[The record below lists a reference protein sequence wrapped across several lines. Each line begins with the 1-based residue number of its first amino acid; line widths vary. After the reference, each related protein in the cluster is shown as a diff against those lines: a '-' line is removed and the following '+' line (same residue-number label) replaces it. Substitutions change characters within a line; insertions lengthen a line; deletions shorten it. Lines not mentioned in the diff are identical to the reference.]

1 MIRFL
6 ILILFTIS
14 ISVNAQTETII
25 AWDISLSMKERDLE
39 KEFDFIT
46 KYFERYQDTQVT
58 VLQFN
63 NVNLS
68 ETEFTITD
76 GDWSAIKTLLES
88 SQYNGATSYHLL
100 NNIPST
106 STTLL
111 FTDGKENIERDL
123 PLIEGTLYVVNGNK
137 DHDLKN
143 LQFLALANK
152 GRFINLI
159 STLPTSSNYIT
170 YTGTIFSESNEAS
183 EVVISVKGTNN
194 SVIANKDGTYSIEA
208 QPGDILVFSSLGLP
222 PIEKKVT
229 EDRNL
234 NVWVKNDGIQLDQ
247 VFIKNKKAEKESNVV
262 VKKER
267 DPKTIGY
274 AVSTVEEEDLNQ
286 GVSNISDA
294 TEGKFSGVTKGVN
307 QDVSQSL
314 IRGLSTISGN
324 NYPLIIIDGA
334 PIARSYSTTNGLLQ
348 LTDFID
354 PKNVADVTVL
364 KGLAATNQYGS
375 EGSNGVILI
384 KTKMEAAREEAEKS
398 GRVKKPDN
406 FYEGKPIY
414 TLPPTETKY
423 LNEIKNVKD
432 SKSAY
437 NLFLNQREQFWNEP
451 AYIIDLYNH
460 FTPLNLKMAQAI
472 GYNLLEREESKL
484 SSLKGLLYATTQNK
498 HYEMALDVATH
509 LLEQYPEDA
518 QSYLDLALAQK
529 NAGNKQIALNM
540 LLAIDN
546 GTINPSINFTP
557 LLKTVNN
564 EIRNIAA
571 TKDAHF
577 DLSKIG
583 VKHLTKPNLDARIV
597 VAWNNPNAEFELFF
611 VNPSNLF
618 YKWEHTNN
626 NLERLQL
633 EQLLGINQEEFE
645 IEGSPKGQWLIT
657 VKYIG
662 NRIFEDIEPTF
673 LKYTVQYDYGKPT
686 ERTEEKVLRLSEK
699 GSEYVL
705 FKVNIN

>member
-6 ILILFTIS
+6 LLILYTIS
-14 ISVNAQTETII
+14 ISLNAQTKTVI
-25 AWDISLSMKERDLE
+25 AWDVSLSMKERSIE
-39 KEFDFIT
+39 KEFDFINT
-46 KYFERYQDTQVT
+46 YFERYQNTQVT
-58 VLQFN
+58 VFQFN
-63 NVNLS
+63 NIQSIESNFVV
-68 ETEFTITD
+68 TR
-76 GDWSAIKTLLES
+76 GDWSAIKTLLEN

-100 NNIPST
+100 ENISAT

-111 FTDGKENIERDL
+111 FTDGKENIERDF
-123 PLIEGTLYVVNGNK
+123 PSIEGTLYVVNGNK
-137 DHDLKN
+137 NHDLKN

-159 STLPTSSNYIT
+159 TSQPNNTLT
-170 YTGTIFSESNEAS
+170 YTGTVFAENNEPL
-183 EVVISVKGTNN
+183 EVVISVKGTTN
-194 SVIANKDGTYSIEA
+194 SVTAKKDGTYSIEA
-208 QPGDILVFSSLGLP
+208 QPGDVLVFSSIGVP
-222 PIEKKVT
+222 PIEKTVT
-229 EDRNL
+229 EDNNL

-247 VFIKNKKAEKESNVV
+247 VFIKNEKAEKDSNVV

-274 AVSTVEEEDLNQ
+274 AVSTIKEEDLNQ

-324 NYPLIIIDGA
+324 NYPLIIIDDA
-334 PIARSYSTTNGLLQ
+334 PIARSFSTTSGRLQ
-348 LTDFID
+348 ITDFID

-384 KTKMEAAREEAEKS
+384 KTKMAAAREEAEKR
-398 GRVKKPDN
+398 GEIKNPDN

-414 TLPPTETKY
+414 TLSPLVTPY
-423 LNEIKNVKD
+423 LNEIKNIKD
-432 SKSAY
+432 SKEAY
-437 NLFLNQREQFWNEP
+437 KLFLNQMERFWSEP
-451 AYIIDLYNH
+451 AYFIDLYNY
-460 FTPLNLKMAQAI
+460 FAPINLNTAKGI
-472 GYNLLEREESKL
+472 GYNVLERDESKL
-484 SSLKGLLYATTQNK
+484 SSLKGLLYASTEKK
-498 HYEMALDVATH
+498 HYDMALDIATH
-509 LLEQYPEDA
+509 ILERYPEDA

-529 NAGNKQIALNM
+529 NAGNEQIAINM

-546 GTINPSINFTP
+546 GSINPSINFFP

-564 EIRNIAA
+564 EIRNMVAKKGI
-571 TKDAHF
+571 KI

-583 VKHLTKPNLDARIV
+583 VKHLEKSPLDARIIV
-597 VAWNNPNAEFELFF
+597 EWSNPNAEFELFF

-618 YKWEHTNN
+618 FKWEHTTN

-633 EQLLGINQEEFE
+633 EQLLGFNQEEFE

-657 VKYIG
+657 AKYLG
-662 NRIFEDIEPTF
+662 NRVFEDVEPTF
-673 LKYTVQYDYGKPT
+673 LKCKIQFDYGKPT

-705 FKVNIN
+705 YKVNIN